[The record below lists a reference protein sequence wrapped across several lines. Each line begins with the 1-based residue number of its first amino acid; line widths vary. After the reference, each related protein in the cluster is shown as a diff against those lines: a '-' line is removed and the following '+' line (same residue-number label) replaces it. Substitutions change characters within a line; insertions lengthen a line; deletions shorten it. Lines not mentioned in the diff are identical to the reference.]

1 MALIPQLVDLAA
13 QHGAT
18 DRDKVSHTL
27 REAARS
33 QTPLLRALLDAA
45 EIDENAFYRDL
56 AARFH
61 LTWGGADITRAT
73 PELRAK
79 LPARVALR
87 HQLLPVASTDDTLTL
102 LTYDPFDLLARQ
114 AVAEAVPEKV
124 HYEIYTRKGILPA
137 LRQVYGIGAE
147 TFEELLEGRSA
158 DDDID
163 LGRAEEVNVLDED
176 GSEEASVKKFI
187 NQIIREALRE
197 RATDIHV
204 EPLAEDLRVRYR
216 IDGVL
221 QEVPVPAQ
229 MRKLQRSVINI
240 LKLTAGLDLGEDR
253 RPQDGRI
260 SLELG
265 GQPIDVRVA
274 SIPTINGESIS
285 LRLLGK
291 EVFSLERLG
300 LDDDYVAKVKELLAM
315 PNGIVLVTGPTGC
328 GKSTTLYTFLSG
340 LNTKE
345 RRILTIEDPV
355 EHKLPGVNQS
365 AVQPDIGNT
374 FANLLRSFLRGDPNV
389 IMVGEMRDYET
400 AEIAI
405 RAALTGHLVFSTLH
419 TNDAV
424 GGITRLLD
432 MNVEPFL
439 VASAVRAFIAQRL
452 VRRLCPVCKAPAQPG
467 DYAPAYLRSI
477 GFPLEYEG
485 KIMRAVGCE
494 SCRHSGYEGRLAIM
508 EICMVTPRL
517 QELITQRKTAADLRP
532 AAEKEGMRPLRKY
545 GFDKVAAGATTIE
558 EVMRVTTAD
567 LRTLDE

>member
-1 MALIPQLVDLAA
+1 MALIPELVEMAA
-13 QHGAT
+13 RHGAA
-18 DRDKVSHTL
+18 DREKVAGTL

-33 QTPLLRALLDAA
+33 QSSLLRALLDNA
-45 EIDENAFYRDL
+45 EIDENGFYRELTEKFRL
-56 AARFH
+56 A
-61 LTWGGADITRAT
+61 WGGADIANAA
-73 PELRAK
+73 PELRSK
-79 LPARVALR
+79 LPARIALR
-87 HQLLPVASTDDTLTL
+87 YQLLPVAADDDKITL

-114 AVAEAVPEKV
+114 AVAEAVPQAV
-124 HYEIYTRKGILPA
+124 RYEVYTRKGILPA

-147 TFEELLEGRSA
+147 TFEELLEGRA
-158 DDDID
+158 TDEELDQIRGD
-163 LGRAEEVNVLDED
+163 EVNVLDENE
-176 GSEEASVKKFI
+176 SEEASVKKFI
-187 NQIIREALRE
+187 NQVIREALRE

-204 EPLAEDLRVRYR
+204 EPLADDLRVRYR

-300 LDDDYVAKVKELLAM
+300 LDSDYAAKVRELLAM
-315 PNGIVLVTGPTGC
+315 PNGIILVTGPTGC

-340 LNTKE
+340 LNTRE

-355 EHKLPGVNQS
+355 EHKLAGVNQS
-365 AVQPDIGNT
+365 AVQPEIGNT

-432 MNVEPFL
+432 MGVEPFL
-439 VASAVRAFIAQRL
+439 VASAVRAFLAQRL
-452 VRRLCPVCKAPAQPG
+452 VRRLCPLCRAPAQPG

-477 GFPLEYEG
+477 GFPAENDG
-485 KIMRAVGCE
+485 KIMRATGCE
-494 SCRHSGYEGRLAIM
+494 ACRMTGYEGRLAIM
-508 EICMVTPRL
+508 EICMVTPKL
-517 QELITQRKTAADLRP
+517 QELITHRKTAADLRP
-532 AAEKEGMRPLRKY
+532 AAEREGMRPLRKY
-545 GFDKVAAGATTIE
+545 GFDKVAEGVTTIE
-558 EVMRVTTAD
+558 EVMRVTTLD
-567 LRTLDE
+567 LNAQDE

>member
-1 MALIPQLVDLAA
+1 MALIPELVEMAA
-13 QHGAT
+13 RHGAA
-18 DRDKVSHTL
+18 DREKVAGSL
-27 REAARS
+27 RDAARN
-33 QTPLLRALLDAA
+33 QTSLLRALLDNA
-45 EIDENAFYRDL
+45 EIDENGFYRELSDRYRL
-56 AARFH
+56 P
-61 LTWGGADITRAT
+61 WGGADIASAA

-87 HQLLPVASTDDTLTL
+87 YQLLPVAADDEKITL
-102 LTYDPFDLLARQ
+102 LTFDPFDLMARQ
-114 AVAEAVPEKV
+114 AVAEAVPQKV
-124 HYEIYTRKGILPA
+124 RYEVYTRKGILPA

-147 TFEELLEGRSA
+147 TFEELLEGRATDEELDQIRS
-158 DDDID
+158 
-163 LGRAEEVNVLDED
+163 EEVNVLDENE
-176 GSEEASVKKFI
+176 SEEASVKKFI
-187 NQIIREALRE
+187 NQVIREALRE

-204 EPLAEDLRVRYR
+204 EPLADDLRVRYR

-300 LDDDYVAKVKELLAM
+300 LDGDYAGKVRELLAM
-315 PNGIVLVTGPTGC
+315 PNGIILVTGPTGC

-340 LNTKE
+340 LNTRE

-365 AVQPDIGNT
+365 AVQPEIGNT

-432 MNVEPFL
+432 MGVEPFL
-439 VASAVRAFIAQRL
+439 VASAVRAFLAQRL
-452 VRRLCPVCKAPAQPG
+452 VRRLCPVCRAPAHPG
-467 DYAPAYLRSI
+467 DYSPAYLRSI
-477 GFPLEYEG
+477 GFPAEYEG

-494 SCRHSGYEGRLAIM
+494 SCRMTGYEGRLAIV
-508 EICMVTPRL
+508 EICMVTPKL
-517 QELITQRKTAADLRP
+517 QEMITQRKTAADLRP
-532 AAEKEGMRPLRKY
+532 AAEREGMRPLRKY
-545 GFDKVAAGATTIE
+545 GFDKVAEGATTIE

-567 LRTLDE
+567 VNAQDE

>member
-1 MALIPQLVDLAA
+1 MALIEDLVEIALR
-13 QHGAT
+13 HGAA
-18 DRDKVSHTL
+18 DREKLTATL
-27 REAARS
+27 REASRN
-33 QTPLLRALLDAA
+33 QLPLLHALLDAE
-45 EIDENAFYRDL
+45 EIDENGFYHEIAMKFRIP
-56 AARFH
+56 
-61 LTWGGADITRAT
+61 WGGAEVAKAT

-79 LPARVALR
+79 LPARIALR
-87 HQLLPVASTDDTLTL
+87 YQLLPVAAEDDEITL
-102 LTYDPFDLLARQ
+102 LTSAPFNLLARQ
-114 AVAEAVPEKV
+114 AVAEAVPQRV
-124 HYEIYTRKGILPA
+124 RYALYTRKGILPA

-147 TFEELLEGRSA
+147 TFEELLEGRSVE
-158 DDDID
+158 DDID
-163 LGRAEEVNVLDED
+163 LGRTEEVNVLDED
-176 GSEEASVKKFI
+176 ESEEASVKKFI

-204 EPLAEDLRVRYR
+204 EPLADDLRVRYR
-216 IDGVL
+216 VDGIL

-229 MRKLQRSVINI
+229 MRRLQRSVINI
-240 LKLTAGLDLGEDR
+240 LKLTSGLDLGEDR

-274 SIPTINGESIS
+274 AIPTINGESMS

-300 LDDDYVAKVKELLAM
+300 LDEEYKAKIRELLAF
-315 PNGIVLVTGPTGC
+315 PNGIILVTGPTGC
-328 GKSTTLYTFLSG
+328 GKSTTLYTFLSS

-365 AVQPDIGNT
+365 AVQPEIGNT

-452 VRRLCPVCKAPAQPG
+452 VRRLCMACKRPAAPG

-477 GFPLEYEG
+477 GFPAEYEE
-485 KIMRAVGCE
+485 KIFRAVGCE
-494 SCRHSGYEGRLAIM
+494 ACRNSGYEGRLAIM
-508 EICMVTPRL
+508 EICMVTPTL
-517 QELITQRKTAADLRP
+517 QEMITQRKTAAQLRP
-532 AAEKEGMRPLRKY
+532 AAEAEGMRPLRKN
-545 GFDKVAAGATTIE
+545 GFDKVAAGITTIE
-558 EVMRVTTAD
+558 EVMRVTSLD
-567 LRTLDE
+567 LSTLDE

>member
-1 MALIPQLVDLAA
+1 MALIPELVDLAA
-13 QHGAT
+13 RHGAG
-18 DRDKVSHTL
+18 DRQKVSDAL

-33 QTPLLRALLDAA
+33 QSSLLRALLDNA
-45 EIDENAFYRDL
+45 EIDENAFYRE
-56 AARFH
+56 
-61 LTWGGADITRAT
+61 LTDKFRLPWGAADIAKAA
-73 PELRAK
+73 PELRGK
-79 LPARVALR
+79 LPARIALR
-87 HQLLPVASTDDTLTL
+87 YQLLPVAADDDHLTL
-102 LTYDPFDLLARQ
+102 LTYDPFDMLARQ
-114 AVAEAVPEKV
+114 AVAEAVPQRV
-124 HYEIYTRKGILPA
+124 RYEVYTRKGILPA

-147 TFEELLEGRSA
+147 TFEELLEGRATDEELDQIRA
-158 DDDID
+158 D
-163 LGRAEEVNVLDED
+163 EVNVLDENE
-176 GSEEASVKKFI
+176 SEEASVKKFI
-187 NQIIREALRE
+187 NQVIREALRE

-204 EPLAEDLRVRYR
+204 EPLSDDLRVRYR

-300 LDDDYVAKVKELLAM
+300 LDEDYAAKVRELLAL
-315 PNGIVLVTGPTGC
+315 PNGIILVTGPTGC
-328 GKSTTLYTFLSG
+328 GKSTSLYTFLSG
-340 LNTKE
+340 LNTRE

-365 AVQPDIGNT
+365 AVQPEIGNT

-432 MNVEPFL
+432 MGVEPFL
-439 VASAVRAFIAQRL
+439 VASAVRAFLAQRL
-452 VRRLCPVCKAPAQPG
+452 VRRLCPVCKAPARSG
-467 DYAPAYLRSI
+467 DYSPEYLRSI
-477 GFPLEYEG
+477 GFPPEYDG
-485 KIMRAVGCE
+485 KILRAVGCE
-494 SCRHSGYEGRLAIM
+494 SCRMTGYEGRLAIM
-508 EICMVTPRL
+508 EICMVTPKL
-517 QELITQRKTAADLRP
+517 QELITHRKTAAELRP
-532 AAEKEGMRPLRKY
+532 AAEREGMRPLRKY
-545 GFDKVAAGATTIE
+545 GFDKVAAGITTIE
-558 EVMRVTTAD
+558 EVMRVTTSDVHAQ
-567 LRTLDE
+567 DE

>member
-1 MALIPQLVDLAA
+1 MALIPELVEIAARHGAADRDALAA
-13 QHGAT
+13 
-18 DRDKVSHTL
+18 SL
-27 REAARS
+27 SEAARNQS
-33 QTPLLRALLDAA
+33 SLMRALLDTA
-45 EIDENAFYRDL
+45 EIDETGFYRE
-56 AARFH
+56 
-61 LTWGGADITRAT
+61 LTDKYRLPWGGADIGKAT
-73 PELRAK
+73 PELRTK
-79 LPARVALR
+79 LPARIALR
-87 HQLLPVASTDDTLTL
+87 YQLLPVASDGDQVTL
-102 LTYDPFDLLARQ
+102 LTYDPFDLHARQ
-114 AVAEAVPEKV
+114 AVAEAVPQRARFEV
-124 HYEIYTRKGILPA
+124 YTRKGILPA

-147 TFEELLEGRSA
+147 TFEELLEGRGMEE
-158 DDDID
+158 DID
-163 LGRAEEVNVLDED
+163 LGRGEEVNVLDENE
-176 GSEEASVKKFI
+176 SEEASVKKFI

-229 MRKLQRSVINI
+229 MRRLQRSVINI

-300 LDDDYVAKVKELLAM
+300 LDEEYAAKIRELLAM
-315 PNGIVLVTGPTGC
+315 PNGIILVTGPTGC
-328 GKSTTLYTFLSG
+328 GKSTTLYTFLAG

-365 AVQPDIGNT
+365 AVQPEIGNT

-467 DYAPAYLRSI
+467 DYAPAYLRAI
-477 GFPLEYEG
+477 GLPPEYES
-485 KIMRAVGCE
+485 KILRAVGCE
-494 SCRHSGYEGRLAIM
+494 NCRNSGYEGRLAIM
-508 EICMVTPRL
+508 EICMVTPKL
-517 QELITQRKTAADLRP
+517 QELITQRRTAADLRP

-558 EVMRVTTAD
+558 EVMRVTTSD
-567 LRTLDE
+567 LSTLDE

>member
-1 MALIPQLVDLAA
+1 MA
-13 QHGAT
+13 
-18 DRDKVSHTL
+18 S
-27 REAARS
+27 E
-33 QTPLLRALLDAA
+33 
-45 EIDENAFYRDL
+45 
-56 AARFH
+56 
-61 LTWGGADITRAT
+61 
-73 PELRAK
+73 
-79 LPARVALR
+79 
-87 HQLLPVASTDDTLTL
+87 DDCLTL

-114 AVAEAVPEKV
+114 AVAEGVPQRV
-124 HYEIYTRKGILPA
+124 RYEIYTRKGILPA
-137 LRQVYGIGAE
+137 LRQVYGVGAE
-147 TFEELLEGRSA
+147 TFEELLEGRA
-158 DDDID
+158 TDEEIDQLRGDI
-163 LGRAEEVNVLDED
+163 VNVLDENE
-176 GSEEASVKKFI
+176 SEEASVKKFI

-204 EPLAEDLRVRYR
+204 EPLAEDLQVRYR
-216 IDGVL
+216 IDGIL

-229 MRKLQRSVINI
+229 MRRLQRSVINI

-300 LDDDYVAKVKELLAM
+300 LDGDYATKIRELLAM
-315 PNGIVLVTGPTGC
+315 PNGIILVTGPTGC
-328 GKSTTLYTFLSG
+328 GKSTTLYTFLSS
-340 LNTKE
+340 LNTRE

-365 AVQPDIGNT
+365 SVQADIGNT

-424 GGITRLLD
+424 GGITRLID
-432 MNVEPFL
+432 MGVEPFL
-439 VASAVRAFIAQRL
+439 VASAVRAFLAQRL
-452 VRRLCPVCKAPAQPG
+452 VRRLCPHCRTPAQTG
-467 DYAPAYLRSI
+467 DYAPDYLRSI
-477 GFPLEYEG
+477 GFPSESLG
-485 KIMRAVGCE
+485 KIMRAAGCE
-494 SCRHSGYEGRLAIM
+494 ACRQTGYEGRLAIV
-508 EICMVTPRL
+508 EICLVTPKL
-517 QELITQRKTAADLRP
+517 QELITRRKTAADLRP

-545 GFDKVAAGATTIE
+545 GFDKVAEGATTIE

-567 LRTLDE
+567 VSAQDE

>member
-1 MALIPQLVDLAA
+1 MAAR
-13 QHGAT
+13 HGAV
-18 DRDKVSHTL
+18 DVEKVEASLHD
-27 REAARS
+27 AARN
-33 QTPLLRALLDAA
+33 QTSLLRALLDSS
-45 EIDENAFYRDL
+45 ELDETAFYREIAEKFRL
-56 AARFH
+56 P
-61 LTWGGADITRAT
+61 WGGADIARAT
-73 PELRAK
+73 PEMRSK
-79 LPARVALR
+79 LPARIALR
-87 HQLLPVASTDDTLTL
+87 YQLLPVASGDDEITL

-114 AVAEAVPEKV
+114 AVAEAVPQRV
-124 HYEIYTRKGILPA
+124 RYEIYPRKGILPA

-147 TFEELLEGRSA
+147 TFEELLEGRGMEE
-158 DDDID
+158 DID
-163 LGRAEEVNVLDED
+163 LGRSEEVNVLDED
-176 GSEEASVKKFI
+176 ESEEASVKKFI
-187 NQIIREALRE
+187 NQVIREALRE

-204 EPLAEDLRVRYR
+204 EPMADDLRVRYR

-300 LDDDYVAKVKELLAM
+300 LDEDYRAKVKELLAM

-452 VRRLCPVCKAPAQPG
+452 VRKLCPFCKTPAQPG

-477 GFPLEYEG
+477 GFPPESEE
-485 KIMRAVGCE
+485 KIMRAAGCE
-494 SCRHSGYEGRLAIM
+494 NCRNSGYEGRLAIM
-508 EICMVTPRL
+508 EICMVTPKL
-517 QELITQRKTAADLRP
+517 QEMITQRRPASELRP
-532 AAEKEGMRPLRKY
+532 AAEREGMRPLRKY
-545 GFDKVAAGATTIE
+545 GFDKVAEGVTTIE

-567 LRTLDE
+567 LNALDE

>member
-1 MALIPQLVDLAA
+1 MALIEDLVEIAMR
-13 QHGAT
+13 HGAA
-18 DRDKVSHTL
+18 DREKLSSVL
-27 REAARS
+27 REAARD
-33 QTPLLRALLDAA
+33 QAPLLHALLDA
-45 EIDENAFYRDL
+45 EDIDETGFYHEV
-56 AARFH
+56 AQKFQIP
-61 LTWGGADITRAT
+61 WGGSDVAKAT

-79 LPARVALR
+79 LPARIALR
-87 HQLLPVASTDDTLTL
+87 YQLLPVAAEDDEITL
-102 LTYDPFDLLARQ
+102 LTSSPFNLLARQ
-114 AVAEAVPEKV
+114 AVAEAVPQRV
-124 HYEIYTRKGILPA
+124 RYSLYTRKGILPA

-147 TFEELLEGRSA
+147 TFEELLEGRSVE
-158 DDDID
+158 DDID
-163 LGRAEEVNVLDED
+163 LGRTEEVNVLDED
-176 GSEEASVKKFI
+176 ESEEASVKKFI

-204 EPLAEDLRVRYR
+204 EPLADDLRVRYR
-216 IDGVL
+216 VDGIL

-229 MRKLQRSVINI
+229 MRRLQRSVINI

-274 SIPTINGESIS
+274 AIPTINGESMS

-300 LDDDYVAKVKELLAM
+300 LDAEYTAKVRELLAV
-315 PNGIVLVTGPTGC
+315 PNGIILVTGPTGC
-328 GKSTTLYTFLSG
+328 GKSTTLYTFLSS

-365 AVQPDIGNT
+365 AVQPEIGNT

-452 VRRLCPVCKAPAQPG
+452 VRRLCPACKASASPG
-467 DYAPAYLRSI
+467 DYSPTYLRSI
-477 GFPLEYEG
+477 GFPSEDEG
-485 KIMRAVGCE
+485 KIFRAVGCE
-494 SCRHSGYEGRLAIM
+494 ACRNSGYEGRLAIM
-508 EICMVTPRL
+508 EICMVTPTL
-517 QELITQRKTAADLRP
+517 QEMITQRKTAAQLRP
-532 AAEKEGMRPLRKY
+532 AAEEEGMRPLRKN
-545 GFDKVAAGATTIE
+545 GFDKVAEGITTIE
-558 EVMRVTTAD
+558 EVMRVTSLD
-567 LRTLDE
+567 LSTLDE

>member
-1 MALIPQLVDLAA
+1 MALIPELVELAA
-13 QHGAT
+13 RHGAT
-18 DRDKVSHTL
+18 DRPKMAASLQD
-27 REAARS
+27 AARTQS
-33 QTPLLRALLDAA
+33 SLLRALLDSA
-45 EIDENAFYRDL
+45 EIDENGFYRDL
-56 AARFH
+56 AEKFH
-61 LTWGGADITRAT
+61 LRWGGADIAKAT

-79 LPARVALR
+79 LPARIALR
-87 HQLLPVASTDDTLTL
+87 YQLLPVMAEDDQLTL
-102 LTYDPFDLLARQ
+102 LTYDPFDSLARQ
-114 AVAEAVPEKV
+114 AVAEAVPQRV
-124 HYEIYTRKGILPA
+124 RYEIYTRKGILPA

-147 TFEELLEGRSA
+147 TFEELLEGRGME
-158 DDDID
+158 DEID
-163 LGRAEEVNVLDED
+163 LSRAEEVNVLDED
-176 GSEEASVKKFI
+176 ESEEASVKKFI
-187 NQIIREALRE
+187 NQVIREALRE

-204 EPLAEDLRVRYR
+204 EPLADDLRVRYR

-300 LDDDYVAKVKELLAM
+300 LDEDYAAKVRELLAM

-328 GKSTTLYTFLSG
+328 GKSTTLYTFLAG

-365 AVQPDIGNT
+365 AVQPEIGNT

-452 VRRLCPVCKAPAQPG
+452 VRRLCPACKVAAQPG
-467 DYAPAYLRSI
+467 DYAPDYLRSI
-477 GFPLEYEG
+477 GFPPEDEG
-485 KIMRAVGCE
+485 KIMRAAGCE
-494 SCRHSGYEGRLAIM
+494 NCRQSGYEGRLAIM

-517 QELITQRKTAADLRP
+517 QEMITHRKTASELRP
-532 AAEKEGMRPLRKY
+532 AAEREGMRPLRRY
-545 GFDKVAAGATTIE
+545 GFDKVAAGLTTIE
-558 EVMRVTTAD
+558 EVMRVTTSD
-567 LRTLDE
+567 LNALDE

>member
-1 MALIPQLVDLAA
+1 MALIQDLVKIAGR
-13 QHGAT
+13 HGAS
-18 DRDKVSHTL
+18 DGEKLSAAL
-27 REAARS
+27 REAARNQS
-33 QTPLLRALLDAA
+33 SLLRALLDAGD
-45 EIDENAFYRDL
+45 IDETGFYHEL
-56 AARFH
+56 AGKFRMP
-61 LTWGGADITRAT
+61 WGGPDIAKAT
-73 PELRAK
+73 PELRSK
-79 LPARVALR
+79 LPARIALR
-87 HQLLPVASTDDTLTL
+87 YQLLPVAAEDDEITL
-102 LTYDPFDLLARQ
+102 LTSDPFDLLARQ
-114 AVAEAVPEKV
+114 AVAEAVPQRV
-124 HYEIYTRKGILPA
+124 RYALYTRKGILPA

-147 TFEELLEGRSA
+147 TFEELLEGRSLE
-158 DDDID
+158 DDID
-163 LGRAEEVNVLDED
+163 LGRSEEVNVLDED
-176 GSEEASVKKFI
+176 ESEEASVKKFI

-204 EPLAEDLRVRYR
+204 EPLADDLRVRYR
-216 IDGVL
+216 VDGIL

-229 MRKLQRSVINI
+229 MRRLQRSVINI

-274 SIPTINGESIS
+274 AIPTINGESIS

-300 LDDDYVAKVKELLAM
+300 LDEEYTAKVRELLAM
-315 PNGIVLVTGPTGC
+315 PNGIILVTGPTGC

-340 LNTKE
+340 LNTRE

-452 VRRLCPVCKAPAQPG
+452 VRRLCAACKAPARPG
-467 DYAPAYLRSI
+467 DYSAEYLRAI
-477 GFPLEYEG
+477 GFPPEYDG
-485 KIMRAVGCE
+485 KILRATGCE
-494 SCRHSGYEGRLAIM
+494 ACRNSGYEGRLAIM

-517 QELITQRKTAADLRP
+517 QEMITQRKTAAQLRP
-532 AAEKEGMRPLRKY
+532 AAEAEGMRPLRKN
-545 GFDKVAAGATTIE
+545 GFDKVAAGITTIE
-558 EVMRVTTAD
+558 EVMRVTTSD
-567 LRTLDE
+567 LSTLDE

>member
-1 MALIPQLVDLAA
+1 MALIPELVEMAA
-13 QHGAT
+13 RHGAP
-18 DRDKVSHTL
+18 DRDKVSASL
-27 REAARS
+27 NEAARS
-33 QTPLLRALLDAA
+33 QSSMLRALLDNA
-45 EIDENAFYRDL
+45 EIDETGFYREL
-56 AARFH
+56 SEKFRVP
-61 LTWGGADITRAT
+61 WGGADIAKAT
-73 PELRAK
+73 PELRGK
-79 LPARVALR
+79 LPARIALR
-87 HQLLPVASTDDTLTL
+87 YQLLPVSAEDDQLTL

-114 AVAEAVPEKV
+114 AVAEAVPQRV
-124 HYEIYTRKGILPA
+124 RYELYTRKGILPA

-147 TFEELLEGRSA
+147 TFEELLEGRASEEEL
-158 DDDID
+158 DQMRGD
-163 LGRAEEVNVLDED
+163 EVNVLDENE
-176 GSEEASVKKFI
+176 SEEASVKKFI
-187 NQIIREALRE
+187 NQVIREALRE

-204 EPLAEDLRVRYR
+204 EPLSDDLRVRYR

-300 LDDDYVAKVKELLAM
+300 LDEDYAGKIRELLAM
-315 PNGIVLVTGPTGC
+315 PNGIILVTGPTGC

-340 LNTKE
+340 LNTRE

-432 MNVEPFL
+432 MGVEPFL
-439 VASAVRAFIAQRL
+439 VASAVRAFLAQRL
-452 VRRLCPVCKAPAQPG
+452 VRRLCPVCKSPAQPG
-467 DYAPAYLRSI
+467 DYAPGYLRSI
-477 GFPLEYEG
+477 GFPAEYEN
-485 KIMRAVGCE
+485 KILRATGCE
-494 SCRHSGYEGRLAIM
+494 SCRMTGYEGRLAIM
-508 EICMVTPRL
+508 EICMVTPKL
-517 QELITQRKTAADLRP
+517 QEMITQRKTAADLRP

-545 GFDKVAAGATTIE
+545 GFDKVAAGETTIE

-567 LRTLDE
+567 LSALDE

>member
-1 MALIPQLVDLAA
+1 MTLIRDLVKIAGR
-13 QHGAT
+13 HGAHDAEKLT
-18 DRDKVSHTL
+18 ASL
-27 REAARS
+27 REAARNQS
-33 QTPLLRALLDAA
+33 SLLRVLLDAGD
-45 EIDENAFYRDL
+45 IDETGFYHEL
-56 AARFH
+56 AEKFR
-61 LTWGGADITRAT
+61 LPWGGADIAKAA
-73 PELRAK
+73 PELRSK
-79 LPARVALR
+79 LPARIALR
-87 HQLLPVASTDDTLTL
+87 YQLLPVEAGEDEITL
-102 LTYDPFDLLARQ
+102 LTSDPFDLLARQ
-114 AVAEAVPEKV
+114 AVAEAVPQRV
-124 HYEIYTRKGILPA
+124 RYELYTRKGILPA

-147 TFEELLEGRSA
+147 TFEELLEGRSLE
-158 DDDID
+158 DEID
-163 LGRAEEVNVLDED
+163 LGRSEEVNVLDED
-176 GSEEASVKKFI
+176 ESEEASVKKFI

-204 EPLAEDLRVRYR
+204 EPLADDLRVRYR
-216 IDGVL
+216 VDGIL

-229 MRKLQRSVINI
+229 MRRLQRSVINI
-240 LKLTAGLDLGEDR
+240 LKLTSGLDLGEDR

-274 SIPTINGESIS
+274 AIPTINGESIS

-300 LDDDYVAKVKELLAM
+300 LDEEYTAKIRELLAM
-315 PNGIVLVTGPTGC
+315 PNGIILVTGPTGC
-328 GKSTTLYTFLSG
+328 GKSTTLYTFLSS
-340 LNTKE
+340 LNTRE

-452 VRRLCPVCKAPAQPG
+452 VRRLCPVCKSPAKPG
-467 DYAPAYLRSI
+467 DYSPEYLNAI
-477 GFPLEYEG
+477 GFPSEYND
-485 KIMRAVGCE
+485 KILRATGCE
-494 SCRHSGYEGRLAIM
+494 ACRNSGYEGRLAVM
-508 EICMVTPRL
+508 EICMVTPKL
-517 QELITQRKTAADLRP
+517 QEMITQRKTAAQLRP
-532 AAEKEGMRPLRKY
+532 AAEAEGMRPLRKN
-545 GFDKVAAGATTIE
+545 GFDKVAAGVTTIE
-558 EVMRVTTAD
+558 EVMRVTTSD
-567 LRTLDE
+567 LNTLDE

>member
-1 MALIPQLVDLAA
+1 M
-13 QHGAT
+13 
-18 DRDKVSHTL
+18 
-27 REAARS
+27 
-33 QTPLLRALLDAA
+33 LRALLDST
-45 EIDENAFYRDL
+45 EIDENGFYRDL
-56 AARFH
+56 AEKFH
-61 LTWGGADITRAT
+61 LRWGGADVAKAT
-73 PELRAK
+73 PEMRGK
-79 LPARVALR
+79 LPARIALR
-87 HQLLPVASTDDTLTL
+87 YQLLPVEGEGDSITL

-114 AVAEAVPEKV
+114 AVAEAVPQRV
-124 HYEIYTRKGILPA
+124 RYEIYTRKGILPA

-147 TFEELLEGRSA
+147 TFEELLEGRGMEE
-158 DDDID
+158 DID
-163 LGRAEEVNVLDED
+163 LGRGEQVNVLDED
-176 GSEEASVKKFI
+176 ESEEASVKKFI
-187 NQIIREALRE
+187 NQVIREALRE

-204 EPLAEDLRVRYR
+204 EPLADDLRVRYR
-216 IDGVL
+216 
-221 QEVPVPAQ
+221 
-229 MRKLQRSVINI
+229 
-240 LKLTAGLDLGEDR
+240 
-253 RPQDGRI
+253 
-260 SLELG
+260 LELG

-300 LDDDYVAKVKELLAM
+300 LDEEYATKVRDLLAM

-355 EHKLPGVNQS
+355 EHKLAGINQS

-452 VRRLCPVCKAPAQPG
+452 VRKLCPFCKTPAQPG
-467 DYAPAYLRSI
+467 DYAPGYLRSI
-477 GFPLEYEG
+477 GFSAESEG

-494 SCRHSGYEGRLAIM
+494 NCRQSGYEGRLAIM
-508 EICMVTPRL
+508 EICMVTPKL
-517 QELITQRKTAADLRP
+517 QEMITQRKTAAELRP

-545 GFDKVAAGATTIE
+545 GFDKVAAGITTIE

-567 LRTLDE
+567 LSTLDE

>member
-1 MALIPQLVDLAA
+1 MA
-13 QHGAT
+13 
-18 DRDKVSHTL
+18 
-27 REAARS
+27 
-33 QTPLLRALLDAA
+33 
-45 EIDENAFYRDL
+45 
-56 AARFH
+56 
-61 LTWGGADITRAT
+61 
-73 PELRAK
+73 
-79 LPARVALR
+79 
-87 HQLLPVASTDDTLTL
+87 DDTCITL

-114 AVAEAVPEKV
+114 AVAEAVPQQV
-124 HYEIYTRKGILPA
+124 RYELYTRKGILPA

-147 TFEELLEGRSA
+147 TFEELLEGRGME
-158 DDDID
+158 DDID
-163 LGRAEEVNVLDED
+163 LGRGEEVNVLDENE
-176 GSEEASVKKFI
+176 SEEASVKKFI
-187 NQIIREALRE
+187 NQVIREALRE

-204 EPLAEDLRVRYR
+204 EPLADDLRVRYR

-229 MRKLQRSVINI
+229 MRRLQRSVINI

-300 LDDDYVAKVKELLAM
+300 LDEEYVAKVKELLAM
-315 PNGIVLVTGPTGC
+315 PNGIILVTGPTGC

-452 VRRLCPVCKAPAQPG
+452 VRRLCPVCKIPARPG
-467 DYAPAYLRSI
+467 DYATAYLHSI
-477 GFPLEYEG
+477 GFPPEYEG
-485 KIMRAVGCE
+485 RIMRAAGCE
-494 SCRHSGYEGRLAIM
+494 SCRNSGYEGRLAIM
-508 EICMVTPRL
+508 EICMVTPKL
-517 QELITQRKTAADLRP
+517 QEMITQRKTAAELRP

-558 EVMRVTTAD
+558 EVMRVTTSD
-567 LRTLDE
+567 LNALDE

>member
-1 MALIPQLVDLAA
+1 MALIPELVEMAA
-13 QHGAT
+13 RHGAA
-18 DRDKVSHTL
+18 DRDKVAGTL
-27 REAARS
+27 RDAARNQS
-33 QTPLLRALLDAA
+33 SLLRALLDNS
-45 EIDENAFYRDL
+45 EIDETGFYREL
-56 AARFH
+56 ADRYH
-61 LTWGGADITRAT
+61 LAWGGADIANAA

-79 LPARVALR
+79 LPARIALR
-87 HQLLPVASTDDTLTL
+87 YQLLPVAADDEKITL
-102 LTYDPFDLLARQ
+102 LTFDPFDLMARQ
-114 AVAEAVPEKV
+114 AVAEAVPQKV
-124 HYEIYTRKGILPA
+124 RYEVYTRKGILPA

-147 TFEELLEGRSA
+147 TFEELLEGRATDEELDQIRS
-158 DDDID
+158 
-163 LGRAEEVNVLDED
+163 EEVNVLDENE
-176 GSEEASVKKFI
+176 SEEASVKKFI
-187 NQIIREALRE
+187 NQVIREALRE

-204 EPLAEDLRVRYR
+204 EPLADDLRVRYR

-300 LDDDYVAKVKELLAM
+300 LDGDYATKVRELLAM
-315 PNGIVLVTGPTGC
+315 PNGIILVTGPTGC

-340 LNTKE
+340 LNTRE

-432 MNVEPFL
+432 MGVEPFL
-439 VASAVRAFIAQRL
+439 VASAVRAFLAQRL
-452 VRRLCPVCKAPAQPG
+452 VRRLCPVCRAPAQPG
-467 DYAPAYLRSI
+467 DYSPAYLRSI
-477 GFPLEYEG
+477 GFPAEYEG
-485 KIMRAVGCE
+485 KIQRAVGCE
-494 SCRHSGYEGRLAIM
+494 ACRMTGYEGRLAIM
-508 EICMVTPRL
+508 EICMVTPKL
-517 QELITQRKTAADLRP
+517 QEMITQRKTAADLRP
-532 AAEKEGMRPLRKY
+532 AAEREGMRPLRKY
-545 GFDKVAAGATTIE
+545 GFDKVAEGATTIE

-567 LRTLDE
+567 VNAQDE

>member
-1 MALIPQLVDLAA
+1 MALIPQLVDMAA
-13 QHGAT
+13 QHGAI
-18 DRDKVSHTL
+18 DRDKVSHAL

-33 QTPLLRALLDAA
+33 QTSLLRALLDVA

-56 AARFH
+56 TERFH
-61 LTWGGADITRAT
+61 LPWGGAEVTRAT

-87 HQLLPVASTDDTLTL
+87 YQLLPVASDDGVLTL
-102 LTYDPFDLLARQ
+102 LTYDPFYLLARQ

-124 HYEIYTRKGILPA
+124 RYEIYTRKGILPA

-147 TFEELLEGRSA
+147 TFEELLEGR
-158 DDDID
+158 
-163 LGRAEEVNVLDED
+163 AEDEIGLVRTDEVNVLDED
-176 GSEEASVKKFI
+176 ESEEASVKKFI

-204 EPLAEDLRVRYR
+204 EPLADDLRVRYR

-300 LDDDYVAKVKELLAM
+300 LDEDYVAKVKELLAM

-365 AVQPDIGNT
+365 AVQPEIGNT

-467 DYAPAYLRSI
+467 VYAPAYLRSI
-477 GFPLEYEG
+477 GFPPEYEG

-494 SCRHSGYEGRLAIM
+494 SCRQSGYEGRLAIM

-545 GFDKVAAGATTIE
+545 GFDKVAAGVTTIE

-567 LRTLDE
+567 LSTLDE

>member
-1 MALIPQLVDLAA
+1 MALIEDLVEIALR
-13 QHGAT
+13 HGAS
-18 DRDKVSHTL
+18 DREKLTAVL
-27 REAARS
+27 REAARN
-33 QTPLLRALLDAA
+33 QTPLLHALLDVE
-45 EIDENAFYRDL
+45 EIDENGFYHEIAMKFRIP
-56 AARFH
+56 
-61 LTWGGADITRAT
+61 WGGAEIAKAT
-73 PELRAK
+73 PELRSK
-79 LPARVALR
+79 LPARIALR
-87 HQLLPVASTDDTLTL
+87 YQLLPVGAEDDEITL
-102 LTYDPFDLLARQ
+102 LTSAPFHLLARQ
-114 AVAEAVPEKV
+114 AVAEAVPE
-124 HYEIYTRKGILPA
+124 HIRYALYTRKGILPA

-147 TFEELLEGRSA
+147 TFEELLEGRSVE
-158 DDDID
+158 DDID
-163 LGRAEEVNVLDED
+163 LGRTEEVNVLDED
-176 GSEEASVKKFI
+176 ESEEASVKKFI

-204 EPLAEDLRVRYR
+204 EPLADDLRVRYR
-216 IDGVL
+216 VDGIL

-229 MRKLQRSVINI
+229 MRRLQRSVINI
-240 LKLTAGLDLGEDR
+240 LKLTSGLDLGEDR

-274 SIPTINGESIS
+274 AIPTINGESMS

-300 LDDDYVAKVKELLAM
+300 LDEEYKAKIRELLAF
-315 PNGIVLVTGPTGC
+315 PNGIILVTGPTGC
-328 GKSTTLYTFLSG
+328 GKSTTLYTFLSS

-365 AVQPDIGNT
+365 AVQPEIGNT

-452 VRRLCPVCKAPAQPG
+452 VRRLCIACKRPATLG

-477 GFPLEYEG
+477 GFPAEYEE
-485 KIMRAVGCE
+485 KIFRAVGCE
-494 SCRHSGYEGRLAIM
+494 ACRNSGYEGRLAIM
-508 EICMVTPRL
+508 EICMVTPTL
-517 QELITQRKTAADLRP
+517 QEMITQRKTAAQLRP
-532 AAEKEGMRPLRKY
+532 AAEAEGMRPLRKN
-545 GFDKVAAGATTIE
+545 GFDKVAAGITTIE
-558 EVMRVTTAD
+558 EVMRVTSLD
-567 LRTLDE
+567 LSTLDE

>member
-1 MALIPQLVDLAA
+1 MAAR
-13 QHGAT
+13 HGAA
-18 DRDKVSHTL
+18 DREKVSVAL
-27 REAARS
+27 RDAARNQS
-33 QTPLLRALLDAA
+33 SLLRALLDSA
-45 EIDENAFYRDL
+45 EVDETGFYRELTDK
-56 AARFH
+56 FH
-61 LTWGGADITRAT
+61 LAWGGADIAKAA
-73 PELRAK
+73 PELRVK
-79 LPARVALR
+79 LPARIALR
-87 HQLLPVASTDDTLTL
+87 YQLLPVAADDDNITL
-102 LTYDPFDLLARQ
+102 LTYDPFDMLARQ
-114 AVAEAVPEKV
+114 AVAEAVPQRV
-124 HYEIYTRKGILPA
+124 RYEVYTRKGILPA

-147 TFEELLEGRSA
+147 TFEELLEGRA
-158 DDDID
+158 TDEELDQI
-163 LGRAEEVNVLDED
+163 RTEEVNVLDENE
-176 GSEEASVKKFI
+176 SEEASVKKFI
-187 NQIIREALRE
+187 NQVIREALRE

-204 EPLAEDLRVRYR
+204 EPLSDDLRVRYR

-300 LDDDYVAKVKELLAM
+300 LDEDYAAKVRELLAL
-315 PNGIVLVTGPTGC
+315 PNGIILVTGPTGC
-328 GKSTTLYTFLSG
+328 GKSTSLYTFLSS
-340 LNTKE
+340 LNTRE

-365 AVQPDIGNT
+365 AVQPEIGNT

-432 MNVEPFL
+432 MGVEPFL
-439 VASAVRAFIAQRL
+439 VASAVRAFLAQRL
-452 VRRLCPVCKAPAQPG
+452 VRRLCPVCKAPAHQG
-467 DYAPAYLRSI
+467 DYSPEYLRSI
-477 GFPLEYEG
+477 GFPPEYDG
-485 KIMRAVGCE
+485 KILRAVGCE
-494 SCRHSGYEGRLAIM
+494 SCRMTGYEGRLAIM
-508 EICMVTPRL
+508 EICMVTPKL
-517 QELITQRKTAADLRP
+517 QEMITHRKTAAELRP
-532 AAEKEGMRPLRKY
+532 AAEREGMRPLRKY
-545 GFDKVAAGATTIE
+545 GFDKVSQGTTTIE
-558 EVMRVTTAD
+558 EVMRVTTSDVNAQ
-567 LRTLDE
+567 DE

>member
-1 MALIPQLVDLAA
+1 MALIPELVDMAA
-13 QHGAT
+13 RHGAA
-18 DRDKVSHTL
+18 DREKLSTAL
-27 REAARS
+27 RDAARTQS
-33 QTPLLRALLDAA
+33 SLLRALLDSS
-45 EIDENAFYRDL
+45 ELDENGFYRELTDK
-56 AARFH
+56 FH
-61 LTWGGADITRAT
+61 LAWGGADIAKAA
-73 PELRAK
+73 PELRGK
-79 LPARVALR
+79 LPARIALR
-87 HQLLPVASTDDTLTL
+87 YQLLPVAADDDNITL
-102 LTYDPFDLLARQ
+102 LTYDPFDMLARQ
-114 AVAEAVPEKV
+114 AVAEAVPQRV
-124 HYEIYTRKGILPA
+124 RYEVYTRKGILPA

-147 TFEELLEGRSA
+147 TFEELLEGRAS
-158 DDDID
+158 DEELDQI
-163 LGRAEEVNVLDED
+163 RTEEVNVLDENE
-176 GSEEASVKKFI
+176 SEEASVKKFI
-187 NQIIREALRE
+187 NQVIREALRE

-204 EPLAEDLRVRYR
+204 EPLSDDLRVRYR

-300 LDDDYVAKVKELLAM
+300 LDEDYASKVRELLAL
-315 PNGIVLVTGPTGC
+315 PNGIILVTGPTGC
-328 GKSTTLYTFLSG
+328 GKSTSLYTFLSS
-340 LNTKE
+340 LNTRE

-365 AVQPDIGNT
+365 AVQPEIGNT

-432 MNVEPFL
+432 MGVEPFL
-439 VASAVRAFIAQRL
+439 VASAVRAFLAQRL
-452 VRRLCPVCKAPAQPG
+452 VRRLCPVCKAPAHLG
-467 DYAPAYLRSI
+467 DYSPEYLRSI
-477 GFPLEYEG
+477 GFPPEYDG
-485 KIMRAVGCE
+485 KILRAVGCE
-494 SCRHSGYEGRLAIM
+494 ACRMTGYEGRLAIM
-508 EICMVTPRL
+508 EICMVTPKL
-517 QELITQRKTAADLRP
+517 QEMITHRKTAAELRP
-532 AAEKEGMRPLRKY
+532 AAEREGMRPLRKY
-545 GFDKVAAGATTIE
+545 GFDKVASGTTTIE
-558 EVMRVTTAD
+558 EVMRVTSSD
-567 LRTLDE
+567 VNVQDE

>member
-1 MALIPQLVDLAA
+1 MALIPDLLELAVR
-13 QHGAT
+13 HGAI
-18 DRDKVSHTL
+18 DREKVLASLH
-27 REAARS
+27 EAARS
-33 QTPLLRALLDAA
+33 QSSLLRALLDSSK
-45 EIDENAFYRDL
+45 IDESAFYREL
-56 AARFH
+56 ADKFR
-61 LTWGGADITRAT
+61 LPWGASGIASAA
-73 PELRAK
+73 PELRNK
-79 LPARVALR
+79 LPARIALR
-87 HQLLPVASTDDTLTL
+87 YQLLPVMAEDDEITL

-114 AVAEAVPEKV
+114 AVAEAVPQRV
-124 HYEIYTRKGILPA
+124 RYEIYTRKGILSA

-147 TFEELLEGRSA
+147 TFEELLEVRA
-158 DDDID
+158 TDEEID
-163 LGRAEEVNVLDED
+163 QIRAEEVNVLDED
-176 GSEEASVKKFI
+176 ESEEASVKKFI

-204 EPLAEDLRVRYR
+204 EPLADDLRVRYR

-300 LDDDYVAKVKELLAM
+300 LDEDYRAKVKDLLAM

-365 AVQPDIGNT
+365 AVQLEIGNT

-452 VRRLCPVCKAPAQPG
+452 VRRLCPACKVHAQPG
-467 DYAPAYLRSI
+467 DFAPDYLRQI
-477 GFPLEYEG
+477 GFPKDYEG
-485 KIMRAVGCE
+485 KIMRAAGCE
-494 SCRHSGYEGRLAIM
+494 NCRQSGYEGRLAIM
-508 EICMVTPRL
+508 EICMVTPAL
-517 QELITQRKTAADLRP
+517 QEMITHRKTAAELRP
-532 AAEKEGMRPLRKY
+532 AAEREGMRPLRRY
-545 GFDKVAAGATTIE
+545 GFDKVAEGLTTIE
-558 EVMRVTTAD
+558 EVMRVTTSD
-567 LRTLDE
+567 LNALDE

>member
-300 LDDDYVAKVKELLAM
+300 LDEDYVAKVKELLAM

-355 EHKLPGVNQS
+355 EHKLPGVNKS

>member
-1 MALIPQLVDLAA
+1 MALIPDLLEMAER
-13 QHGAT
+13 HGAT
-18 DRDKVSHTL
+18 DREKLSASL
-27 REAARS
+27 QEAARS
-33 QTPLLRALLDAA
+33 QSSMMRALLDSS
-45 EIDENAFYRDL
+45 EIDETGFYREL
-56 AARFH
+56 SERFH
-61 LTWGGADITRAT
+61 LPWGGADVAKAS

-79 LPARVALR
+79 LPARIALR
-87 HQLLPVASTDDTLTL
+87 YQLLPVVAEDDRITL

-114 AVAEAVPEKV
+114 AVAEAVPQEV
-124 HYEIYTRKGILPA
+124 RYEVYTRKGILPA

-147 TFEELLEGRSA
+147 TFEELLEGRATDEELDQIRS
-158 DDDID
+158 
-163 LGRAEEVNVLDED
+163 EEVNVLDENET
-176 GSEEASVKKFI
+176 EEASVKKFI

-204 EPLAEDLRVRYR
+204 EPLSDDLRVRYR

-300 LDDDYVAKVKELLAM
+300 LDEDYVAKVRELLAM
-315 PNGIVLVTGPTGC
+315 PNGIILVTGPTGC

-365 AVQPDIGNT
+365 AVQPEIGNT

-452 VRRLCPVCKAPAQPG
+452 VRRLCPVCKTPAQQG
-467 DYAPAYLRSI
+467 DYAPAYLRTI
-477 GFPLEYEG
+477 GFPADYEG

-494 SCRHSGYEGRLAIM
+494 ACRHSGYEGRLAIM
-508 EICMVTPRL
+508 EICMVTPKL
-517 QELITQRKTAADLRP
+517 QEMITQRKTAADLRP
-532 AAEKEGMRPLRKY
+532 AAEREGMRPLRKY
-545 GFDKVAAGATTIE
+545 GFDKVAAGVTTIE
-558 EVMRVTTAD
+558 EVMRVTTSDVNAQ
-567 LRTLDE
+567 DE

>member
-1 MALIPQLVDLAA
+1 MALIPELVDMAA
-13 QHGAT
+13 RHGAT
-18 DRDKVSHTL
+18 DREKLVSSL
-27 REAARS
+27 QEAARTQS
-33 QTPLLRALLDAA
+33 SLLRTLLDSA
-45 EIDENAFYRDL
+45 EIDETGFYREL
-56 AARFH
+56 AEKFH
-61 LTWGGADITRAT
+61 MPWGGAGVAQAT

-79 LPARVALR
+79 LPARIALR
-87 HQLLPVASTDDTLTL
+87 YQLLPVAVEDDRITL

-114 AVAEAVPEKV
+114 AVAEAVPQRV
-124 HYEIYTRKGILPA
+124 NYQIYTRKGILPA

-147 TFEELLEGRSA
+147 TFEELLEGRAS
-158 DDDID
+158 DEELDQI
-163 LGRAEEVNVLDED
+163 RTEEVNVLDENE
-176 GSEEASVKKFI
+176 SEEASVKKFI
-187 NQIIREALRE
+187 NQVIREALRE

-204 EPLAEDLRVRYR
+204 EPLSDDLRVRYR

-300 LDDDYVAKVKELLAM
+300 LDEDYADKIRELLAM
-315 PNGIVLVTGPTGC
+315 PNGIILVTGPTGC
-328 GKSTTLYTFLSG
+328 GKSTTLYTFLSS
-340 LNTKE
+340 LNTRE

-432 MNVEPFL
+432 MGVEPFL

-452 VRRLCPVCKAPAQPG
+452 VRRLCPVCKAPASPG
-467 DYAPAYLRSI
+467 DYSTAYLRSI
-477 GFPLEYEG
+477 GFPAEHDD
-485 KIMRAVGCE
+485 KILRAAGCE
-494 SCRHSGYEGRLAIM
+494 SCRMTGYEGRLAIV
-508 EICMVTPRL
+508 EVCMVTPRL
-517 QELITQRKTAADLRP
+517 QEMITQRKTAADLRP

-545 GFDKVAAGATTIE
+545 GFDKVISGATTIE
-558 EVMRVTTAD
+558 EVMRVTTSD
-567 LRTLDE
+567 LNALDE

>member
-1 MALIPQLVDLAA
+1 MALIPELVEMAA
-13 QHGAT
+13 RHGAS
-18 DRDKVSHTL
+18 DRDKISTSL
-27 REAARS
+27 TEAARS
-33 QTPLLRALLDAA
+33 QSSMLRALLDNA
-45 EIDENAFYRDL
+45 ELDETGFYREL
-56 AARFH
+56 TEKFH
-61 LTWGGADITRAT
+61 LPWGGADIAKAT

-79 LPARVALR
+79 LPARIALR
-87 HQLLPVASTDDTLTL
+87 YQLLPVGVENDQLTL

-114 AVAEAVPEKV
+114 AVAEAVPQRV
-124 HYEIYTRKGILPA
+124 RYEVYTRKGILPA

-147 TFEELLEGRSA
+147 TFEELLEGRDS
-158 DDDID
+158 DELDQVRGD
-163 LGRAEEVNVLDED
+163 EVNVLDENE
-176 GSEEASVKKFI
+176 SEEASVKKFI
-187 NQIIREALRE
+187 NQVIREALRE

-204 EPLAEDLRVRYR
+204 EPLSDDLRVRYR

-300 LDDDYVAKVKELLAM
+300 LDEEYVKKVRELLAM
-315 PNGIVLVTGPTGC
+315 PNGIILVTGPTGC

-355 EHKLPGVNQS
+355 EHKLAGVNQS
-365 AVQPDIGNT
+365 AVQPEIGNT

-432 MNVEPFL
+432 MGVEPFL
-439 VASAVRAFIAQRL
+439 VASAVRAFLAQRL
-452 VRRLCPVCKAPAQPG
+452 VRRLCPVCKAPAQSG
-467 DYAPAYLRSI
+467 DYSPAYLRSI
-477 GFPLEYEG
+477 GFPPDYEP

-494 SCRHSGYEGRLAIM
+494 SCRMSGYEGRLAIV
-508 EICMVTPRL
+508 EICMVTPKL
-517 QELITQRKTAADLRP
+517 QEMITQRKTAADLRP

-545 GFDKVAAGATTIE
+545 GFDKVASGQTTIE

-567 LRTLDE
+567 LSALDE

>member
-176 GSEEASVKKFI
+176 ESEEASVKKFI
-187 NQIIREALRE
+187 NQVIREALRE

-477 GFPLEYEG
+477 GFPPEYEG

>member
-1 MALIPQLVDLAA
+1 MALIPELVELATR
-13 QHGAT
+13 HGAP
-18 DRDKVSHTL
+18 DRDKVTASL
-27 REAARS
+27 QDAARS
-33 QTPLLRALLDAA
+33 QSSLMRALLDSA
-45 EIDENAFYRDL
+45 EIDENGFYRDL
-56 AARFH
+56 ADKFH
-61 LTWGGADITRAT
+61 LRWGGADIAKAT
-73 PELRAK
+73 PEMRNK
-79 LPARVALR
+79 LPARIALR
-87 HQLLPVASTDDTLTL
+87 YQLLPVETDDESITL

-114 AVAEAVPEKV
+114 AVAEAVPQHV
-124 HYEIYTRKGILPA
+124 RYEVYTRKGILPA

-147 TFEELLEGRSA
+147 TFEELLEGRGMEE
-158 DDDID
+158 DID
-163 LGRAEEVNVLDED
+163 LGRGEQVNVLDED
-176 GSEEASVKKFI
+176 ESEEASVKKFI
-187 NQIIREALRE
+187 NQVIREALRE

-204 EPLAEDLRVRYR
+204 EPLADDLRVRYR

-300 LDDDYVAKVKELLAM
+300 LDEDYVKKVRDLLAL
-315 PNGIVLVTGPTGC
+315 PNGIILVTGPTGC

-355 EHKLPGVNQS
+355 EHKLAGVNQS
-365 AVQPDIGNT
+365 AVQPEIGNT

-452 VRRLCPVCKAPAQPG
+452 VRKLCPFCKAPAQPG
-467 DYAPAYLRSI
+467 DYSPAYLRSI
-477 GFPLEYEG
+477 GFPPEYEG

-494 SCRHSGYEGRLAIM
+494 NCRQSGYEGRLAIM
-508 EICMVTPRL
+508 ELCMVTPKL
-517 QELITQRKTAADLRP
+517 QEMITQRKTAAELRP

-545 GFDKVAAGATTIE
+545 GFDKVAAGTTTIE
-558 EVMRVTTAD
+558 EVMRVTTSDVSAQ
-567 LRTLDE
+567 DE

>member
-1 MALIPQLVDLAA
+1 MA
-13 QHGAT
+13 
-18 DRDKVSHTL
+18 K
-27 REAARS
+27 
-33 QTPLLRALLDAA
+33 
-45 EIDENAFYRDL
+45 
-56 AARFH
+56 
-61 LTWGGADITRAT
+61 AT
-73 PELRAK
+73 PEMRAK
-79 LPARVALR
+79 LPARIALR
-87 HQLLPVASTDDTLTL
+87 YQLLPVETNDDSITL

-114 AVAEAVPEKV
+114 AVAEAVPQQV
-124 HYEIYTRKGILPA
+124 RYEIYTRKGILPA

-147 TFEELLEGRSA
+147 TFEELLEGRGMEE
-158 DDDID
+158 DID
-163 LGRAEEVNVLDED
+163 LGRGEQVNVLDED
-176 GSEEASVKKFI
+176 ESEEASVKKFI
-187 NQIIREALRE
+187 NQVIREALRE

-204 EPLAEDLRVRYR
+204 EPLSDGLRVRYR

-221 QEVPVPAQ
+221 QEVPVPVQ

-265 GQPIDVRVA
+265 GQHIDVRVA
-274 SIPTINGESIS
+274 SIQTINGESIS

-300 LDDDYVAKVKELLAM
+300 LDEDYVKKVRELLAL
-315 PNGIVLVTGPTGC
+315 PNGIILVTGPTGC

-355 EHKLPGVNQS
+355 EHKLAGVNQS
-365 AVQPDIGNT
+365 AVQPEIGNT

-452 VRRLCPVCKAPAQPG
+452 VRKLCPFCKAPAQPG
-467 DYAPAYLRSI
+467 DYSLAYLRSI
-477 GFPLEYEG
+477 GFPPEYES

-494 SCRHSGYEGRLAIM
+494 NCRQSGYEGRLAIM
-508 EICMVTPRL
+508 ELCLVTPKL
-517 QELITQRKTAADLRP
+517 QELITQRKTAAELRP

-545 GFDKVAAGATTIE
+545 GFDKVATGTTTIE
-558 EVMRVTTAD
+558 EVMRVTTSD
-567 LRTLDE
+567 LSAQDE

>member
-1 MALIPQLVDLAA
+1 MALIPELVELAA
-13 QHGAT
+13 KHGAS
-18 DRDKVSHTL
+18 DREKSTSSL
-27 REAARS
+27 EEAARGQS
-33 QTPLLRALLDAA
+33 SLLRALLDSS
-45 EIDENAFYRDL
+45 EIEETGFYREL
-56 AARFH
+56 TEKFH
-61 LTWGGADITRAT
+61 LPWGGAEVAGAT
-73 PELRAK
+73 PELRSK
-79 LPARVALR
+79 LPARIALR
-87 HQLLPVASTDDTLTL
+87 YQLLPVASEDDCLTL

-114 AVAEAVPEKV
+114 AVAEGVPQRV
-124 HYEIYTRKGILPA
+124 RYEIYTRKGILPA
-137 LRQVYGIGAE
+137 LRQVYGVGAE
-147 TFEELLEGRSA
+147 TFEELLEGRA
-158 DDDID
+158 TDEEIDQLRGDI
-163 LGRAEEVNVLDED
+163 VNVLDENE
-176 GSEEASVKKFI
+176 SEEASVKKFI

-204 EPLAEDLRVRYR
+204 EPLAEDLQVRYR
-216 IDGVL
+216 IDGIL

-229 MRKLQRSVINI
+229 MRRLQRSVINI

-300 LDDDYVAKVKELLAM
+300 LDGDYATKIRELLAM
-315 PNGIVLVTGPTGC
+315 PNGIILVTGPTGC
-328 GKSTTLYTFLSG
+328 GKSTTLYTFLSS
-340 LNTKE
+340 LNTRE

-365 AVQPDIGNT
+365 SVQADIGNT

-405 RAALTGHLVFSTLH
+405 RAGLTGHLVFSTLH

-424 GGITRLLD
+424 GGITRLID
-432 MNVEPFL
+432 MGVEPFL
-439 VASAVRAFIAQRL
+439 VASAVRAFLAQRL
-452 VRRLCPVCKAPAQPG
+452 VRRLCPHCRTPAQTG
-467 DYAPAYLRSI
+467 DYAPDYLRSI
-477 GFPLEYEG
+477 GFPSESLG
-485 KIMRAVGCE
+485 KIMRAAGCE
-494 SCRHSGYEGRLAIM
+494 ACRQTGYEGRLAIV
-508 EICMVTPRL
+508 EICLVTPKL
-517 QELITQRKTAADLRP
+517 QELITRRKTAADLRP

-545 GFDKVAAGATTIE
+545 GFDKVAEGATTIE

-567 LRTLDE
+567 VSAQDE